1 MRLPTCSPPTFS
13 GEIIDYIPWKRI
25 WKVTMGASYMEEVQ
39 LMQLKQ
45 SIPRRTSDLIGLNDI
60 RSMGDFW
67 KNMDEEYLDT
77 HALSKSAITDIKSL
91 DRSDS
96 RFLQIMKVKLTNHSK
111 NLDTYKMG
119 HRITSDEMI
128 REHWIPLLTVRA
140 QEGWLKN
147 PIRESPLWPKFEQFL
162 ETQADACRER
172 ERLGLVT
179 IQSDTRILEQ
189 ITKLKE
195 ERLRKNFT

>member
-1 MRLPTCSPPTFS
+1 
-13 GEIIDYIPWKRI
+13 
-25 WKVTMGASYMEEVQ
+25 MEEVQ

-96 RFLQIMKVKLTNHSK
+96 RFLQIMKVKFTNHSK

-140 QEGWLKN
+140 QE
-147 PIRESPLWPKFEQFL
+147 
-162 ETQADACRER
+162 D
-172 ERLGLVT
+172 
-179 IQSDTRILEQ
+179 
-189 ITKLKE
+189 
-195 ERLRKNFT
+195 